1 MRPLRL
7 YGSKDLLRLSELTQ
21 PLHVVDMA
29 GLFQALSGYNRTRL
43 EGLLGDDPDAE
54 LFVHLAEAVREDLLD
69 EFDAEKLVQVVNHLD
84 RYDAVELIKVLED
97 EERRTLLDSIS
108 GPDRLLPWWCDRH
121 NDEPYNALCGFS
133 LM

>member
-1 MRPLRL
+1 
-7 YGSKDLLRLSELTQ
+7 
-21 PLHVVDMA
+21 MA

-43 EGLLGDDPDAE
+43 EGLLGNDLDAE

-84 RYDAVELIKVLED
+84 SYDAVELIKVLED

-108 GPDRLLPWWCDRH
+108 GADRLLPWWRDRH